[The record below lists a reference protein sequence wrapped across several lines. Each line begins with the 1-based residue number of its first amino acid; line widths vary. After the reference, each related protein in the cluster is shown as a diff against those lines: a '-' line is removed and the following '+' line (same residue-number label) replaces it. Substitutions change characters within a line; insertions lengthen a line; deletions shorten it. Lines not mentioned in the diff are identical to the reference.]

1 MIRLLRRLLVFW
13 LLLAAAAHAGRIE
26 FDTKLR
32 EVDAQADA
40 KTVAAEFTFTNR
52 GDKPSKIRRYHAS
65 CSCMAAMIS
74 DGKLEYAPGESGTI
88 RVNFDLGNLSGNV
101 EKNVFVFIDDDADSR
116 PSVSLVT
123 RIRIPTVVGV
133 EPKSISWTLD
143 GPPDKKTVRITM
155 NHSKPVRVT
164 AVNCSSDIY
173 AHQLR
178 TIEEGKVY
186 ELDVT
191 PRDTRSPVLGVLR
204 IETDCDIPRHRIQQ
218 VFAVCR
224 RPNPG
229 EAPPAR

>member
-1 MIRLLRRLLVFW
+1 
-13 LLLAAAAHAGRIE
+13 
-26 FDTKLR
+26 
-32 EVDAQADA
+32 
-40 KTVAAEFTFTNR
+40 
-52 GDKPSKIRRYHAS
+52 
-65 CSCMAAMIS
+65 
-74 DGKLEYAPGESGTI
+74 
-88 RVNFDLGNLSGNV
+88 
-101 EKNVFVFIDDDADSR
+101 
-116 PSVSLVT
+116 
-123 RIRIPTVVGV
+123 
-133 EPKSISWTLD
+133 
-143 GPPDKKTVRITM
+143 M